1 MTSLYDVLFDDI
13 PMFVVPGTENSD
25 VIQYETNM
33 QRNARLLNEARI
45 KQQMD
50 EIGRLITQMKHVELI
65 GPWKQ
70 KRLPEATQYDWS
82 ENDKRQD
89 SLRQVRQGD

>member
-1 MTSLYDVLFDDI
+1 MTSLYEELFDDI
-13 PMFVVPGTENSD
+13 PLYVVPGTENSD
-25 VIQYETNM
+25 VVEYETNM

-50 EIGRLITQMKHVELI
+50 EIGRLIAQMKHVELI

-70 KRLPEATQYDWS
+70 KRLPEVCQCD
-82 ENDKRQD
+82 
-89 SLRQVRQGD
+89 